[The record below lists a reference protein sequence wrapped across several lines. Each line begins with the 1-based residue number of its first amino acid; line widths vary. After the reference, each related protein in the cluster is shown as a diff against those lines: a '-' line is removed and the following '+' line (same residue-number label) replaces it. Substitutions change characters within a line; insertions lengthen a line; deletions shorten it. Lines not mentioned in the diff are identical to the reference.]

1 MGKLF
6 LLTIAFTFSLL
17 VLLWGIYVFDEDYL
31 WAVFVAYIPAIL
43 LGSGGVVAFGVT
55 LIEHMIRRMK
65 DALK

>member
-31 WAVFVAYIPAIL
+31 WAVFVVYIPAIL
-43 LGSGGVVAFGVT
+43 IGSGGVVTLGVT
-55 LIEHMIRRMK
+55 LVKHIIKHIR